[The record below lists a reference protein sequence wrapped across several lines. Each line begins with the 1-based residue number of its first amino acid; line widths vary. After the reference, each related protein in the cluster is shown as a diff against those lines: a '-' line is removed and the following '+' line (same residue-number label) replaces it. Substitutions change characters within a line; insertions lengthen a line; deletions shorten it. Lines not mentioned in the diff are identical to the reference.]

1 MNTLAKLSI
10 NMKKILI
17 VVMALGW
24 FHLASAQQAEP
35 TPSTQHYQFALDSNN
50 IMLGDQTVLKIERT
64 NTYPTL
70 DDLTNSSIIAL
81 RQWVDTL
88 DGTLFTALTSF
99 EPGEHW
105 YHIGDDSVLIT
116 VNDVPNVDTT
126 SVNIRDINNI
136 MRQPYTFGEIMHVL
150 VYFWAFWII
159 VAAAVFAFC
168 YFKRNK
174 PLISTPQAPKLPA
187 DEQALKDLEALR
199 LKQLWQQGKVKEY
212 HTELTDTLRQ
222 YLEGAFGIQSTEMT
236 TDQTLEAFHS
246 CPYHSGE
253 TESMLGQIL
262 QTADMVKFAKSEP
275 APYQHDLAMKQA
287 VDFVTQ
293 TSQAAKQAA
302 SNEDNPTEPSNQ
314 N

>member
-105 YHIGDDSVLIT
+105 YHIGDDSVLMT

-187 DEQALKDLEALR
+187 DEQALKDLE
-199 LKQLWQQGKVKEY
+199 V
-212 HTELTDTLRQ
+212 HQ
-222 YLEGAFGIQSTEMT
+222 YIAFF
-236 TDQTLEAFHS
+236 EAKLFH
-246 CPYHSGE
+246 
-253 TESMLGQIL
+253 Q
-262 QTADMVKFAKSEP
+262 
-275 APYQHDLAMKQA
+275 
-287 VDFVTQ
+287 
-293 TSQAAKQAA
+293 
-302 SNEDNPTEPSNQ
+302 DN
-314 N
+314 